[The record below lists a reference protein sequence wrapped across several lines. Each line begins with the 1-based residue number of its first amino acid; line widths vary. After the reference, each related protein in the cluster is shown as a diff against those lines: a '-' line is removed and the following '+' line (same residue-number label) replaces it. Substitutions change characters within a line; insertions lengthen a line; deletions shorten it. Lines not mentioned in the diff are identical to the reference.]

1 MDCIFCKIINGE
13 ISSYK
18 VFEDDLIFAF
28 LDINPLSKGHTLIIP
43 KKHYV
48 DILDI
53 DDQSIESV
61 AVVAKK
67 LANQYVQK
75 LGAEGFNL
83 RQSSGVIAHQD
94 VFHFHM
100 HLVPRYSNDG
110 LNLDN
115 KNRNLGIDTEDIFN
129 KITKS

>member
-18 VFEDDLIFAF
+18 VFEDDLVFAF

-43 KKHYV
+43 KKHFV

-53 DDQSIESV
+53 DNKSLERV
-61 AVVAKK
+61 AVASKN
-67 LANQYVQK
+67 LAIRYSKK

-83 RQSSGVIAHQD
+83 RQSSGAIAHQD

-100 HLVPRYSNDG
+100 HLVPRYKNDG
-110 LNLDN
+110 IDLNSHHTNQFIEVEEVFEQL
-115 KNRNLGIDTEDIFN
+115 
-129 KITKS
+129 

>member
-18 VFEDDLIFAF
+18 VFEDDLVFAF
-28 LDINPLSKGHTLIIP
+28 LDIKPLTRGHTLIIP
-43 KKHYV
+43 KKHFV

-53 DDQSIESV
+53 DNQSLARTV
-61 AVVAKK
+61 VVAKELASKFK
-67 LANQYVQK
+67 LK

-83 RQSSGVIAHQD
+83 LQSNGSIAHQD

-100 HLVPRYSNDG
+100 HLVPRYKNDG
-110 LNLDN
+110 IDLNSHHTNQL
-115 KNRNLGIDTEDIFN
+115 IDVEEVFE
-129 KITKS
+129 KL

>member
-18 VFEDDLIFAF
+18 VFEDDLVFAF

-43 KKHYV
+43 KKHFV

-53 DDQSIESV
+53 DNKSLERV
-61 AVVAKK
+61 AVASKNRAIRYSK
-67 LANQYVQK
+67 K

-83 RQSSGVIAHQD
+83 RQSSGAIAHQD

-100 HLVPRYSNDG
+100 H
-110 LNLDN
+110 
-115 KNRNLGIDTEDIFN
+115 
-129 KITKS
+129 